1 MFAKNKPRRSDVD
14 LSRVDEG
21 HIHILEY
28 HKRRFVVGLQWETI
42 RATRNLMKEVRR
54 IGKERKLDVVAI
66 RKSDSIQAGFAP
78 RTKKKLRGGYSLIV
92 TLASLL
98 EGCCIAVISLGKDEQ
113 GENVF
118 TLVGK
123 TEKGGIHPYSDEIYQ
138 ESQLNQVI
146 IDLKSDLRGNTTG
159 MDIPVYGDTERFSFV
174 TTPLELNL
182 LLSPKNLSKDFRLK
196 PLTWGMTKNQ
206 LLALAGAAIVVISI
220 LLLLNQ
226 YNTRQQEKLRQ
237 LRIIQAQKME
247 EINRQ
252 ARYKTALDKLKHPWI
267 STPSVSEFL
276 ASCSHLKDRMPLS
289 VSGWIPTTVECNSTE
304 LNVTLIRPE
313 NSATTTKDVVKRIR
327 DIFGVEAKF
336 FFNQTSLITF
346 SIKNSVKPNG
356 DDPVADSGEQ
366 LLKIISL
373 FQRVNINAALN
384 AVEIKDVDK
393 NEFGEKMPLQDWQ
406 EYTFDVETAIP
417 PQLIFVRDEFSG
429 IRLNKIIYTVDTGSS
444 TIQYKIEGSVYG
456 SR

>member
-1 MFAKNKPRRSDVD
+1 
-14 LSRVDEG
+14 
-21 HIHILEY
+21 
-28 HKRRFVVGLQWETI
+28 
-42 RATRNLMKEVRR
+42 
-54 IGKERKLDVVAI
+54 
-66 RKSDSIQAGFAP
+66 
-78 RTKKKLRGGYSLIV
+78 
-92 TLASLL
+92 
-98 EGCCIAVISLGKDEQ
+98 
-113 GENVF
+113 
-118 TLVGK
+118 
-123 TEKGGIHPYSDEIYQ
+123 
-138 ESQLNQVI
+138 
-146 IDLKSDLRGNTTG
+146 
-159 MDIPVYGDTERFSFV
+159 
-174 TTPLELNL
+174 
-182 LLSPKNLSKDFRLK
+182 
-196 PLTWGMTKNQ
+196 
-206 LLALAGAAIVVISI
+206 
-220 LLLLNQ
+220 
-226 YNTRQQEKLRQ
+226 
-237 LRIIQAQKME
+237 ME

-429 IRLNKIIYTVDTGSS
+429 IRLNKIIYTVDTERSASTFSYSEPCDAKIREEYVQAYGLSTGRFASRPGSS
-444 TIQYKIEGSVYG
+444 GKVIVVIRLISRRKQSLTLGELGLSEAQQNAIKSALAKPAGVIFSSGPTGHGKSTLSQCMAEIYTSENPGMNMLSVEDPIESPIEGTFQTPLISTDRSDG
-456 SR
+456 AKMGRAW